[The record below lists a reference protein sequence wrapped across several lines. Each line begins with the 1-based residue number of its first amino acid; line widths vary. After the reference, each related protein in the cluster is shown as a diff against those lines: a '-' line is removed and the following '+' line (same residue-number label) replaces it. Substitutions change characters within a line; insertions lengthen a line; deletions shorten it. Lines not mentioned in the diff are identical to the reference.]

1 MYKNEEI
8 KDILSFV
15 APGTEIRKGLNNILD
30 AGTGGLLV
38 IGDDKEVLEIID
50 GGFYLDC
57 DYNPQRIYELAKMD
71 GAIVLNKDTSK
82 ILYANVQLQ
91 PNPKIET
98 TESGTRHRTAE
109 RVAKQTGKLVISI
122 SQKRKRI
129 SIYKNDIKYLLR
141 DISVIITEASQAM
154 KTLERYK
161 EVLVKSLTNLTMMEF
176 DDLVTLYEVCMIIQK
191 FELMVRISNALKL
204 NIIELG
210 TEGTLLALQL
220 DEIMNEINTEIQDL
234 IRDYYKVEEEEAEN
248 DDFDKV
254 FDKLE
259 ELTEEELLDLKNISY
274 ILGYKRSYASLD
286 TKIVPKGFRILG
298 KIIRLTT
305 KDIKILVSHFDGLN
319 DILSA
324 SEEEL
329 SEIDNISKFKAKI
342 IKNGIRRLRFTIELE
357 KK

>member
-1 MYKNEEI
+1 MYKNKEI

-38 IGDDKEVLEIID
+38 IGDDKGILEIID
-50 GGFYLDC
+50 GGFFIDC

-71 GAIVLNKDTSK
+71 GAIILSKDINK

-109 RVAKQTGKLVISI
+109 RVAKQTGELVISI

-129 SIYKNDIKYLLR
+129 SIYKNNIKYLLR
-141 DISVIITEASQAM
+141 DISVIMTEASQAM

-191 FELMVRISNALKL
+191 FELMVRISKALKL

-210 TEGTLLALQL
+210 TEGTLLSLQL
-220 DEIMNEINTEIQDL
+220 DEIMNEINIEIQDL
-234 IRDYYKVEEEEAEN
+234 IRDYYKIEEETEN
-248 DDFDKV
+248 EDIFE
-254 FDKLE
+254 KLE

-286 TKIVPKGFRILG
+286 TKVVPKGFRILG

-319 DILSA
+319 NILSA

-329 SEIDNISKFKAKI
+329 AEIDNISKFKAKI